1 MRVIFLPTDPEVW
14 LVVLAILVL
23 GIGVALYKSIW
34 PSASQ
39 KVLQDGR
46 YHQALTVYVESLPEE
61 EEPTRDDRRAALA
74 AATLYLVNE
83 HGIPSA
89 EAAPNM
95 QRMVAAY
102 DREQS
107 YELRHEGIAC
117 EEAGDYESA
126 LAFYE
131 RAARLQE
138 DHDPADHRFLL
149 GCADRVRGKVRPGR
163 DSPS

>member
-1 MRVIFLPTDPEVW
+1 MRVIFLPTSPEAWIGV
-14 LVVLAILVL
+14 LIVVALLIGVVLYQRL
-23 GIGVALYKSIW
+23 W

-39 KVLQDGR
+39 RALEDGR
-46 YHQALTVYVESLPEE
+46 YHQALAVSADNLPG
-61 EEPTRDDRRAALA
+61 EEPTRDDRRAAVA
-74 AATLYLVNE
+74 AATLYLVKE

-95 QRMVAAY
+95 RRVVAAY

-107 YELRHEGIAC
+107 YELRHEAIAY

-126 LAFYE
+126 LAYFV

-138 DHDPADHRFLL
+138 E
-149 GCADRVRGKVRPGR
+149 
-163 DSPS
+163 